1 MYVFHDNHIQNIII
15 NMSIIITHAIMSIRL
30 ERLIENL
37 NRDDIVSI
45 MQSSRL
51 CKVYAEDLKDAHFDE
66 KDIISMSDEFFQM
79 ELYILIGVKHLA
91 IPIALMMYKKICKI
105 LTRYTVVMN
114 RLLDTEQTSES
125 VGVLYNLPMDINN
138 LIADKLYAEY
148 CF

>member
-1 MYVFHDNHIQNIII
+1 MS
-15 NMSIIITHAIMSIRL
+15 MSIIITPAIMSIRL

-37 NRDDIVSI
+37 KRDDIASV

-51 CKVYAEDLKDAHFDE
+51 CKVFAEDFQNSNISIFE
-66 KDIISMSDEFFQM
+66 NEDIISMSEQFFQM

-105 LTRYTVVMN
+105 LTRYAVMVN

-125 VGVLYNLPMDINN
+125 VGVLYKLPMDINSI
-138 LIADKLYAEY
+138 IADKLFNEY
-148 CF
+148 CY

>member
-1 MYVFHDNHIQNIII
+1 MS
-15 NMSIIITHAIMSIRL
+15 MSIIITPAIMSIRL

-37 NRDDIVSI
+37 KRDDIASV

-51 CKVYAEDLKDAHFDE
+51 CKVFAEDFQNSNISIFE
-66 KDIISMSDEFFQM
+66 NEDIISMSEQFFQM

-105 LTRYTVVMN
+105 LTRYAVIVN

-125 VGVLYNLPMDINN
+125 VGVLYKLPMDINSI
-138 LIADKLYAEY
+138 IADKLFNEY
-148 CF
+148 CY